1 MSTITA
7 TDGWEINDNQAI
19 VHAVYEGAGTASLAA
34 VKHAWESWLTL
45 NVESGGYFEGEYY
58 QHKLSGA
65 DYARD
70 PDKNMGGVNCREIS
84 RTDSYDH
91 WELEATYDAIKVGIN
106 EEQTNR
112 RIGDVEYSGGST
124 GATKNIKFALAVR
137 QSAGATVSA
146 AEKLVGWTGP
156 GDDQSVEGVEV
167 PVPGHKLMHRYWVP
181 ASNVTPAFVRS
192 VDIHRGEI
200 NDSAWRGY
208 QKGEVMFEGMEHRVV
223 YDADGEEAAEL
234 TYHFNCIPNVS
245 GLEITGWDP
254 NNPGATT
261 TFVIDKRG
269 WEYVSTPTR
278 TGEVSGIKIALPD
291 SVYVQQLAEYTDFDD
306 LYPRYIS

>member
-1 MSTITA
+1 
-7 TDGWEINDNQAI
+7 
-19 VHAVYEGAGTASLAA
+19 
-34 VKHAWESWLTL
+34 
-45 NVESGGYFEGEYY
+45 
-58 QHKLSGA
+58 
-65 DYARD
+65 
-70 PDKNMGGVNCREIS
+70 
-84 RTDSYDH
+84 
-91 WELEATYDAIKVGIN
+91 
-106 EEQTNR
+106 
-112 RIGDVEYSGGST
+112 
-124 GATKNIKFALAVR
+124 
-137 QSAGATVSA
+137 
-146 AEKLVGWTGP
+146 
-156 GDDQSVEGVEV
+156 
-167 PVPGHKLMHRYWVP
+167 
-181 ASNVTPAFVRS
+181 
-192 VDIHRGEI
+192 
-200 NDSAWRGY
+200 
-208 QKGEVMFEGMEHRVV
+208 MEHRVV